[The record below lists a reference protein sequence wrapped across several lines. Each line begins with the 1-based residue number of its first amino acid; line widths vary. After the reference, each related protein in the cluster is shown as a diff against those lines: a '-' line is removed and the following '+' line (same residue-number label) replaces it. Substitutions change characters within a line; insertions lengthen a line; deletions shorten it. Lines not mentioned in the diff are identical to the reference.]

1 MFAYL
6 GYKNAWKKNENTKAS
21 FVAVYRRKGHGA
33 ENNTGQSHQPRK
45 TNIKQIQRQNI
56 EIQNKRITNTRE
68 DVVAVCRQRGREAEN
83 NRSQSRHLRLLN
95 PGLLKSEKK

>member
-1 MFAYL
+1 M
-6 GYKNAWKKNENTKAS
+6 
-21 FVAVYRRKGHGA
+21 
-33 ENNTGQSHQPRK
+33 
-45 TNIKQIQRQNI
+45 QRQNI

-95 PGLLKSEKK
+95 PVWLTQEEMPFCNLTYVRYFGEEEKRTAELG

>member
-1 MFAYL
+1 M
-6 GYKNAWKKNENTKAS
+6 
-21 FVAVYRRKGHGA
+21 YRRKGHGA
-33 ENNTGQSHQPRK
+33 ENNTGQSHQPSK
-45 TNIKQIQRQNI
+45 PNIKQIQRHNI

-95 PGLLKSEKK
+95 PGLLKSEKNDRKQNINKNTLF